1 LPASLLSDSLLD
13 IYILR
18 RRRQTSRAVKAKE
31 GLELSAFPLKCPAA
45 TGGPKPSLCY
55 LDVATP
61 MTTYPS
67 EVRSVSLVRMGRQ
80 PIALTATALLLI
92 VAGVASIAAWRIS
105 TGASSETDRTALA
118 RALQARSAQAS
129 EQLVAKTKGLEET
142 QQESI
147 DQIQVMQDQLQTVR
161 RQVAAQQ
168 VDTKR
173 LSDQITSLT
182 EAVDGLRQSFASAQP
197 SDLAQPQTTR
207 HHSVRARAHAVRNAQ
222 RRARS
227 HS

>member
-1 LPASLLSDSLLD
+1 
-13 IYILR
+13 
-18 RRRQTSRAVKAKE
+18 
-31 GLELSAFPLKCPAA
+31 
-45 TGGPKPSLCY
+45 
-55 LDVATP
+55 

-67 EVRSVSLVRMGRQ
+67 EVRSISLPRMGRQ

-92 VAGVASIAAWRIS
+92 VAGVAAIAAWRIS
-105 TGASSETDRTALA
+105 TGTSPETDRAALA
-118 RALQARSAQAS
+118 RALQARSVQAS

-147 DQIQVMQDQLQTVR
+147 DQLQVMQDQLQTVR
-161 RQVAAQQ
+161 HQVAAQQ
-168 VDTKR
+168 ADTKR

-197 SDLAQPQTTR
+197 SDLAQPQAA
-207 HHSVRARAHAVRNAQ
+207 HHHPARARAHAVRTAEK
-222 RRARS
+222 RVRS